1 MPLGRRAVEPGE
13 PGRRIPRDAVA
24 VEQQLPI
31 QRLRFRLAALG
42 ERTKK
47 RRALPGVVRDARGRW
62 GRGGS
67 GLDCQ
72 NLNSSVPNTV
82 RPGAIVA

>member
-1 MPLGRRAVEPGE
+1 MSLGRCTVEPSE
-13 PGRRIPRDAVA
+13 PGRRILRDAVTL
-24 VEQQLPI
+24 EQKLPV
-31 QRLRFRLAALG
+31 QRLCLRLATLG
-42 ERTKK
+42 KRTKK
-47 RRALPGVVRDARGRW
+47 RRALPGIIRDARGRC

-72 NLNSSVPNTV
+72 NLNSTVPKTV